1 MEANI
6 EYLKS
11 NIERFPNVSISI
23 TNLVNIFNFEF
34 LPEIEQYFWEHRH
47 FVGYSCEIKPSTHL
61 MNYQNLP
68 AHIINAVKNEIK
80 TDELRNTISLGTNN
94 YSNERLKHEFNVL
107 LTQRK
112 MKANDVIGPMTRE
125 FFRLD

>member
-1 MEANI
+1 
-6 EYLKS
+6 
-11 NIERFPNVSISI
+11 
-23 TNLVNIFNFEF
+23 
-34 LPEIEQYFWEHRH
+34 
-47 FVGYSCEIKPSTHL
+47 